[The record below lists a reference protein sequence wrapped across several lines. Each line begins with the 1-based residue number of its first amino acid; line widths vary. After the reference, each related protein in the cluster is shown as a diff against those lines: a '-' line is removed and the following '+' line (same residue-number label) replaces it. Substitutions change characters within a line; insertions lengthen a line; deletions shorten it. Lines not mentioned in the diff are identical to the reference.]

1 MGKFT
6 LGAKRPLIISGP
18 CSAETR
24 EQTVE
29 TAMKLAL
36 SGRVDVIRAGI
47 WKPRTKPGTF
57 EGIGEIGLEW
67 LNEVKQA
74 TGLPIAVSAAFVFG
88 DHLGFTAGFAPEM
101 LPGVI
106 LGKLVGGVSAV
117 AVALWL
123 TRKK

>member
-36 SGRVDVIRAGI
+36 SGRADVIRAGI

-74 TGLPIAVSAAFVFG
+74 TGLPIAVEVANRSHVEIALKHGVDILWVGARTTVSP
-88 DHLGFTAGFAPEM
+88 FATTPF
-101 LPGVI
+101 
-106 LGKLVGGVSAV
+106 S
-117 AVALWL
+117 L
-123 TRKK
+123 TTTS